1 MLITEAM
8 LDAGEGGTYD
18 FVYIDADKVGYDAY
32 YELAL
37 QLLRPKGIIAIDNVS
52 IIHLIILDFLIYL
65 QLELSTYAVK

>member
-1 MLITEAM
+1 MVVIHNKEIVKKRIILLLITEAM

-52 IIHLIILDFLIYL
+52 IR
-65 QLELSTYAVK
+65 V

>member
-52 IIHLIILDFLIYL
+52 
-65 QLELSTYAVK
+65 TRV